1 MVREGSRGTATALV
15 LVGIVSVQVGAAFA
29 TTLFDELG
37 PGGTVFLRIAFAAV
51 LLLVIWRPPLR
62 LGEGVARR
70 DVVLLGLV
78 LAGMNLSFYVALDRI
93 PLGIA
98 VTLEFIGP
106 LGVAIAGSRRR
117 LDLLWVG
124 LAAAGILLLS
134 PVPGSDLDGLG
145 VVMAL
150 VAGCFWGAYILLT
163 ARVGRALPGGG
174 GLAIAMT
181 IAAVAVIPV
190 GLADGGDALLDAELL
205 AIGSGG
211 GGAELGASVLGGAGG
226 AAAAAREHLRGP
238 DEPRAGRGRDRRI
251 RGARP
256 GPGRARG
263 RGDRTGAGGEPGRAT
278 RGRHPQGRR
287 GVSEAEP
294 GGRSGAPPLL
304 RRLICGA
311 RTRGTR

>member
-15 LVGIVSVQVGAAFA
+15 LGGIVSVQVGAAFA

-37 PGGTVFLRIAFAAV
+37 PGGTVFLRIAFAA
-51 LLLVIWRPPLR
+51 LLLLAIWRPPLR
-62 LGEGVARR
+62 LGEGAARR

-98 VTLEFIGP
+98 VTLEFVGP

-150 VAGCFWGAYILLT
+150 VAGCFWAGYILLT

-190 GLADGGDALLDAELL
+190 GLADGGEALLDGELL
-205 AIGSGG
+205 AIGLAVAVLSS
-211 GGAELGASVLGGAGG
+211 ALPYSLELEALRQLPESTFGVLMSLEP
-226 AAAAAREHLRGP
+226 AAAAMVGFVGLDQGLAAREVVAIGLVLAASLGALRAVGT
-238 DEPRAGRGRDRRI
+238 PRA
-251 RGARP
+251 A
-256 GPGRARG
+256 
-263 RGDRTGAGGEPGRAT
+263 
-278 RGRHPQGRR
+278 
-287 GVSEAEP
+287 EA
-294 GGRSGAPPLL
+294 
-304 RRLICGA
+304 
-311 RTRGTR
+311 